1 MSRRSYLTPAGA
13 TGDSTL
19 SKRNAL
25 LGSSSNGYSSSQTN
39 FNDPDYS
46 YGGHGYA
53 NNNSSRSPSPFVRPS
68 SSNSA
73 YASQRQ
79 AEDLEGQN
87 DEELEGLGAKVKLL
101 KDITINIGNEV
112 RDQSKLLGSMNDAF
126 DETRGFLSGT
136 FQRMNKMAARQGGR
150 WWYWMLFLI
159 LVFWIFVLRWLH
171 II

>member
-1 MSRRSYLTPAGA
+1 LTPAGA

-25 LGSSSNGYSSSQTN
+25 LGSSSNGYNSSQTN
-39 FNDPDYS
+39 LNDPDYS
-46 YGGHGYA
+46 YGGHGYSQA
-53 NNNSSRSPSPFVRPS
+53 GNNISRSSSPFVRPS

-101 KDITINIGNEV
+101 KNV
-112 RDQSKLLGSMNDAF
+112 R
-126 DETRGFLSGT
+126 
-136 FQRMNKMAARQGGR
+136 
-150 WWYWMLFLI
+150 
-159 LVFWIFVLRWLH
+159 
-171 II
+171 